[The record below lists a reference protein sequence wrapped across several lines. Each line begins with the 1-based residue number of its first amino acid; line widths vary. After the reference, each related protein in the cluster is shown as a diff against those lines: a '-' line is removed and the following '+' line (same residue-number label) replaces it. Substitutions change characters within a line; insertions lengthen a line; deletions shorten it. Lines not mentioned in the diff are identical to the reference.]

1 MKSEKI
7 LLIEGRLT
15 FYFPQFGHIKT
26 KTNFFSFWIAVVN
39 EIVDRKVI
47 TLKSP
52 SFIDKGTIQ
61 RGYKWLPVK
70 VS

>member
-1 MKSEKI
+1 M
-7 LLIEGRLT
+7 
-15 FYFPQFGHIKT
+15 
-26 KTNFFSFWIAVVN
+26 N
-39 EIVDRKVI
+39 EIVDSKVT

-52 SFIDKGTIQ
+52 SFIDQGTIQ